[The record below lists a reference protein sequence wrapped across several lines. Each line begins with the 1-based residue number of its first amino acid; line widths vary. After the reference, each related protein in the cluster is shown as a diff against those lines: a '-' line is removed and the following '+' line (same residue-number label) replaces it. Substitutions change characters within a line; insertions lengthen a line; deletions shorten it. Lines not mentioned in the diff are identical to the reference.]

1 MTMGSAEPSHVFVR
15 GNHRQPA
22 EQVECGFLSALP
34 GVYETEAD
42 ARRSRLALAAAM
54 AKPDNPL
61 SAQTEALD
69 KARQLESQIQ
79 DAAQQQRQRIDEQA
93 R

>member
-1 MTMGSAEPSHVFVR
+1 M
-15 GNHRQPA
+15 N
-22 EQVECGFLSALP
+22 L
-34 GVYETEAD
+34 
-42 ARRSRLALAAAM
+42 RSTLLGGLLLLALGACSKEHDAPKST
-54 AKPDNPL
+54 AKLDNPL
-61 SAQTEALD
+61 RAQTEALD

>member
-1 MTMGSAEPSHVFVR
+1 MNLRSILLGS
-15 GNHRQPA
+15 
-22 EQVECGFLSALP
+22 LLL
-34 GVYETEAD
+34 
-42 ARRSRLALAAAM
+42 LALGACSKEHDAPKAT

>member
-1 MTMGSAEPSHVFVR
+1 MLNFRPILLSSLLLM
-15 GNHRQPA
+15 
-22 EQVECGFLSALP
+22 LSACSDDR
-34 GVYETEAD
+34 GVPPP
-42 ARRSRLALAAAM
+42 AA
-54 AKPDNPL
+54 KRDNPL

-79 DAAQQQRQRIDEQA
+79 DAAQQQRQRIDEES

>member
-1 MTMGSAEPSHVFVR
+1 MNLHSILNP
-15 GNHRQPA
+15 
-22 EQVECGFLSALP
+22 
-34 GVYETEAD
+34 
-42 ARRSRLALAAAM
+42 RSILLGGLLLLALGACSKEHDAPKST

>member
-1 MTMGSAEPSHVFVR
+1 M
-15 GNHRQPA
+15 N
-22 EQVECGFLSALP
+22 L
-34 GVYETEAD
+34 
-42 ARRSRLALAAAM
+42 RSTLLGGLLLLALGACSKEHDAPKST

-61 SAQTEALD
+61 RAQTEALD